1 MSLRNLVYRVF
12 EQRKNGA
19 LPTLSPSEAYN
30 SWAASYRSRMN
41 PLQELEET
49 ALLSLLPDLSGKKV
63 LDVGCG
69 AGRVSRLAVERGA
82 ASTVGVDISRAM
94 TDQARLQGQ
103 GEWLLAD
110 ACELPFPES
119 SFDVVVCA
127 LVLGH
132 IEHLEKALSE
142 IDRVLNAGGHVVIS
156 DFHPFASLS
165 GSKRTFRDPA
175 SGRTCA
181 IAHSVHLFEKYFQ
194 CFRDHGWVL
203 EAFEEPLYD
212 SYPVAFVLRARKEAA
227 A

>member
-1 MSLRNLVYRVF
+1 MKWTAHPFLRSLFRQYRLLGP
-12 EQRKNGA
+12 E
-19 LPTLSPSEAYN
+19 EAYDR
-30 SWAASYRSRMN
+30 WAPSYGSRMN
-41 PLQELEET
+41 PFQRLEED
-49 ALLSLLPDLSGKKV
+49 ALVRLLPDLSGKAV

-69 AGRVSRLAVERGA
+69 TGRISRLANERGA
-82 ASTVGVDISRAM
+82 SSTTGVDLSRGM
-94 TDQARLQGQ
+94 TDEARKRSD
-103 GEWLLAD
+103 GEWLLTD
-110 ACELPFPES
+110 ACALPFTEPT
-119 SFDVVVCA
+119 FDVAVCA

-132 IEHLEKALSE
+132 VSCLEKALSE

-175 SGRTCA
+175 NGRTCA

-212 SYPVAFVLRARKEAA
+212 GYPVAFVLRARKEAA